1 MNKILMNKLKNLFG
15 TAGIRAQAGEHPLD
29 KHTLIKLGEIFAD
42 FFINKYGKNNKIL
55 IACDTRSSSYYI
67 KSLLKAGLLSKQVL
81 IYDAQVLSTP
91 AVIYLVHELKSYDAG
106 IIITASHNPYTDNGI
121 KIIDRQT
128 GNLPLSE
135 ELAITSQLAEKV
147 TDCKAD
153 FLQAGQEFHV
163 RSCIDTYT
171 QKILAQ
177 FSMQTFKNMH
187 VVIDCANGA
196 TASIAPAIFSKLGI
210 RTTAINTN
218 PTGTNINNN
227 CVATHPQI
235 LRQTVLKYQAQIGFA
250 FDGDGDRITV
260 VTSDGKIKDGDDL
273 IAFLST
279 NSKYQNQTKIVGT
292 IVSNLGLELWLAQ
305 QHKNLIR
312 TDVGEKNLLLAQE
325 QDNLLIGGEPSGHII
340 LKDFAKHSD
349 GIFVA
354 LRILETAIN
363 NQNWLLNTFERAPQV
378 SHNLAVKIKQDLS
391 SPALAQTINKY
402 ENLLKPGRLIVRYSG
417 TENLLRLLAEGQ
429 DKQQLNQIIQS
440 MTQELDILLN

>member
-1 MNKILMNKLKNLFG
+1 MNKPKNLFG
-15 TAGIRAQAGEHPLD
+15 TAGIRAQAGQYPLD
-29 KHTLIKLGEIFAD
+29 KDTLIKLGEVLASFI
-42 FFINKYGKNNKIL
+42 INKYGKNNKVL

-121 KIIDRQT
+121 KIVDRNN
-128 GNLPLSE
+128 GNLNQLE
-135 ELAITSQLAEKV
+135 ELAITSKLDEKI
-147 TDCKAD
+147 TDCETD

-177 FSMQTFKNMH
+177 FSAQVFNNIH
-187 VVIDCANGA
+187 VIIDCANGA
-196 TASIAPAIFSKLGI
+196 TSNIAPAIFSKLGI

-218 PTGTNINNN
+218 PNGTNINNK
-227 CVATHPQI
+227 CGATHPQI

-260 VTSDGKIKDGDDL
+260 ITSDGKIKDGDDL

-279 NSKYQNQTKIVGT
+279 NLKYQNQNKIVGT
-292 IVSNLGLELWLAQ
+292 IVSNLGLELWLEQ
-305 QHKNLIR
+305 QTKNLIR
-312 TDVGEKNLLLAQE
+312 TDVGEKNLLIAQE
-325 QDNLLIGGEPSGHII
+325 QDNILIGGEPSGHII

-354 LRILETAIN
+354 LRILETAIHN
-363 NQNWLLNTFERAPQV
+363 NNWLLNTFERAPQV
-378 SHNLAVKIKQDLS
+378 SHNLPVKIKQDLS
-391 SPALAQTINKY
+391 TPTLAQTIHKY

-429 DKQQLNQIIQS
+429 DPQQLNQIIQDI
-440 MTQELDILLN
+440 TQELDILLN